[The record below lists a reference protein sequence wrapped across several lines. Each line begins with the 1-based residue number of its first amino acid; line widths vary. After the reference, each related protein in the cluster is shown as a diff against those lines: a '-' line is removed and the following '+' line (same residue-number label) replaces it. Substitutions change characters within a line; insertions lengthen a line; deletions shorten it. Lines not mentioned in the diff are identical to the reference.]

1 MADDIRWETEQLK
14 ALARSMRHD
23 KDGRQLK
30 KQMEAQF
37 DSITE
42 DLRDRLYRG
51 ASSLPGVGQYARDL
65 AETLKFQTKL
75 IGGKNARV
83 SIVGTGK
90 TARGKRRETGK
101 LFDQGFLYHP
111 AWGYWRSNPPPST
124 LRQQV
129 PEAPRVV
136 TDAVSRSEP
145 NIRAEILHVL
155 NDYLDRLTEIRKA

>member
-1 MADDIRWETEQLK
+1 MADDIRWEAPQL
-14 ALARSMRHD
+14 AILAKSMRAD

-30 KQMEAQF
+30 LRMESQF

-51 ASSLPGVGQYARDL
+51 ASSLPGVGTYARDL
-65 AETLKFQTKL
+65 AESLKFQTKL

-90 TARGKRRETGK
+90 TAKGKKRETGK

-111 AWGYWRSNPPPST
+111 AWGHWRSNPPPST

-129 PEAPRVV
+129 PEGPRVV
-136 TDAVSRSEP
+136 TDALSRSEP

-155 NDYLDRLTEIRKA
+155 NEYLDRLTEIRKA

>member
-1 MADDIRWETEQLK
+1 MVDIEWNTKQLA
-14 ALARSMRHD
+14 ALAKSMQADR
-23 KDGRQLK
+23 DGRALR
-30 KQMEAQF
+30 KQMNAQF

-51 ASSLPGVGQYARDL
+51 VSSLPGVGSYSRDL
-65 AETLKFQTKL
+65 AESVQFKTKL

-90 TARGKRRETGK
+90 TAKGKTRETGK
-101 LFDQGFLYHP
+101 LLEAGYLYHP
-111 AWGYWRSNPPPST
+111 AWGYWRSSPPPAS

-129 PEAPRVV
+129 PAGPRMV
-136 TDAVSRSEP
+136 TDALSRSEP
-145 NIRAEILHVL
+145 NVRSEILYVL